1 MGWEDAMV
9 PVGSRN
15 EIRSKR
21 PGPLLAMLVVLLGS
35 VLANLA
41 WVNAEASPGTSK
53 VALAEAT
60 GLPPAG
66 TDFATIEI
74 KARDASTD
82 ALVKG
87 ACFYANATSK
97 LFGTYGC
104 DAWDGT
110 LDGVTLLYVNATGT
124 YEVGVKNPPPN
135 RYYLRP
141 YPSVSVTLGTTKHLA
156 FRFGP
161 AVASDLL
168 VTSDRADGS
177 PVLDACVAVFE
188 DKGGGV
194 PGRQVSAT
202 ICDSFNGLHAAN
214 DGVLRLSGIGSGTTS
229 RFVAVPY
236 APSGYAAARPKTFTQ
251 QLGANNRL
259 TFQFA
264 LGNYS
269 PACMSSRTSGRVGT
283 TVNLSCGGFAAYQ
296 SIGLYWDGKLVTGS
310 ERFSSDTGKVSFRF
324 TIPARPAGVHRL
336 QAKSATH
343 AAPRNLFTIVSS
355 LSVSPDSGI
364 GGSSTRATLRGFGKG
379 EVVNIRIQGQRQIRA
394 TVTMSSTGS
403 GSASFSI
410 PNGAAAN
417 LFVVAEGSLGN
428 VAKDGFARTGPAAAA
443 LPTSTEPATA
453 TQPPTATATVQPSET
468 PEATATLSAPTA
480 EATPASATP
489 EASDVTTAVENPGDV
504 DVPEASPTEAV
515 AGR

>member
-1 MGWEDAMV
+1 
-9 PVGSRN
+9 
-15 EIRSKR
+15 
-21 PGPLLAMLVVLLGS
+21 MLVLLLGS
-35 VLANLA
+35 LLTSLGWSSAV
-41 WVNAEASPGTSK
+41 ASPGQPR
-53 VALAEAT
+53 VALEQLS

-82 ALVKG
+82 ALIKG
-87 ACFYANATSK
+87 ACFYANAASGQ
-97 LFGTYGC
+97 FGTYGC

-161 AVASDLL
+161 AVASDLI
-168 VTSDRADGS
+168 VKTERADGS

-188 DKGGGV
+188 DSGGGV

-202 ICDSFNGLHAAN
+202 ICDSFNGLNAAQ
-214 DGVLRLSGIGSGTTS
+214 DGTLRIAGIGSGTTS

-251 QLGANNRL
+251 QPGANNRL

-264 LGNYS
+264 LASYTPS
-269 PACMSSRTSGRVGT
+269 CSASRTSGRVGT
-283 TVNLSCGGFAAYQ
+283 TVTLNCSGFAAYQ
-296 SIGLYWDGKLVTGS
+296 VIGLYWDGKLVTGS
-310 ERFSSDTGKVSFRF
+310 DRFSNDTGKVSFRF
-324 TIPARPAGVHRL
+324 TVPARPSGAHRL
-336 QAKSATH
+336 QAKSVTH
-343 AAPRNLFTIVSS
+343 AAPRNAFTIVSS
-355 LSVSPDSGI
+355 VSVSPDSGI

-403 GSASFSI
+403 GSVSFSI
-410 PNGAAAN
+410 PDGAAAN
-417 LFVVAEGSLGN
+417 LVVVAEGSIGN
-428 VAKDGFARTGPAAAA
+428 VAKGGFVRTGPAQAAAPTEVATESVEATSTPVA
-443 LPTSTEPATA
+443 LPTESP
-453 TQPPTATATVQPSET
+453 
-468 PEATATLSAPTA
+468 
-480 EATPASATP
+480 SATP
-489 EASDVTTAVENPGDV
+489 DAPETQTTPTAAATDAPAPSGT
-504 DVPEASPTEAV
+504 PTETTPSTDGAV
-515 AGR
+515 ISAPPDTTETPAETAMST